1 MKDAD
6 ANDILRASGADGL
19 RKRFDSA
26 LVNGSEPLLGVNT
39 IPAGRSSKP
48 IPSANLVRVSSVEK
62 QPINWLWRSRV
73 ALGKVTM
80 IAGNP
85 GLGKSQLTTFLA
97 AQVTNGGRWPA
108 GEGQAPKGSVLMLS
122 AEDDVG
128 DTIRPRLEAAGADV
142 DRVHMLTAIRD
153 ADAMRGFNLARDLL
167 VLESVLAQIGD
178 VRFVSIDPITAYLGG
193 TDTHKT
199 ADVRAVL
206 APVSD
211 LAAKHGVAIVAVSHL
226 NKGSG
231 GDAMGR
237 ITGSVAFVAAARAA
251 FLIQKDP
258 EDAKRRLFLP
268 VKNNLGTDDTGLA
281 FRIVEKDVG
290 SAIRAPAIEWEDE
303 RVTISADEALAAA
316 SANDGEEGGAL
327 REAVEFLRDA
337 LAGGPVSRKTIKTDA
352 SANGV
357 SEKTLRRAKSRL
369 GVVTRKMGMKEGWI
383 WEIPTAEDGQADDH
397 LATFEDGH
405 ENPKVARQKGMGTF
419 GNLGHL
425 RADCRTPDPCQ
436 QQTQIAGTAALGQDL
451 ATDIPASYAQQFRAL
466 QAACPADVSSERWQL
481 CLGDARRF
489 FGKWGRK
496 AHKLGWTAH
505 DLLGLHP
512 TAPLARHDEMGL
524 LWTLRG
530 QSVVDLG
537 ARAAKLSGGLT
548 MRRRSS

>member
-1 MKDAD
+1 MKD
-6 ANDILRASGADGL
+6 ANDILRASGVDGL
-19 RKRFDSA
+19 RGAFDSA
-26 LVNGSEPLLGVNT
+26 VVNGTEPS
-39 IPAGRSSKP
+39 PAVKNPGSAARSPKAP
-48 IPSANLVRVSSVEK
+48 PSANIIRVSSVEK
-62 QPINWLWRSRV
+62 QPIKWLWPSRV

-80 IAGNP
+80 IAGHP

-108 GEGQAPKGSVLMLS
+108 GEGRAPKGSVLMLS
-122 AEDDVG
+122 AEDDVA

-167 VLESVLAQIGD
+167 ALEAALVQIGD
-178 VRFVSIDPITAYLGG
+178 VRLVNIDPLTAYLGG

-211 LAAKHGVAIVAVSHL
+211 LAAKHGVAIVAISHL
-226 NKGSG
+226 NKGGSG
-231 GDAMGR
+231 EAMGR
-237 ITGSVAFVAAARAA
+237 ITGSLAFVAAARAA
-251 FLIQKDP
+251 FLVQKDA

-290 SAIRAPAIEWEDE
+290 NGIRAPAIEWEDE
-303 RVTISADEALAAA
+303 RVTISADEALAAM
-316 SANDGEEGGAL
+316 SANEGEEGGAV
-327 REAVEFLRDA
+327 REAVEFLRNA
-337 LAGGPVSRKTIKTDA
+337 LAGGPVSQKTIKSDA
-352 SANGV
+352 NANGV
-357 SEKTLRRAKSRL
+357 SDASLRRAKTKL
-369 GVVTRKMGMKEGWI
+369 CVKAHKDGMAGGWF
-383 WEIPTAEDGQADDH
+383 WQLPSAEDAQIDER
-397 LATFEDGH
+397 LSTFEDAQ
-405 ENPKVARQKGMGTF
+405 ENTKMLNQKSLSTF
-419 GNLGHL
+419 ENSEHL

-436 QQTQIAGTAALGQDL
+436 QQTQIAGTAAPGEDF
-451 ATDIPASYAQQFRAL
+451 ATDIPVPYAQQLRAL
-466 QAACPADVSSERWQL
+466 QAACPAEVPRERWQL
-481 CLGDARRF
+481 CLGDALRF
-489 FGKWGRK
+489 FGKWGRQ

-530 QSVVDLG
+530 QSVADLG